1 MRILH
6 TADWHLGR
14 TLFEAKLLDDQA
26 YALDRLLEMVAETR
40 PDAVVVAGD
49 LFDRPV
55 PPADAVR
62 LLDDAFRRIVLGHG
76 IPVVAIAG
84 NHDSAERID
93 FGASLLSAGNLHIRG
108 LAALDC
114 APVVLADAHGPV
126 HLYPVPYAE
135 PVAVRALL
143 QAEPPGPAR
152 IDCHDAAMDAL
163 CGRIRAARPA
173 GVRSVLVAHPF
184 VAGGRE
190 SESERPLAHVGG
202 ASAVRP
208 ATLAG
213 FDYVALGHLHRP
225 QTIGSGGGPAEG
237 TAIRYSGSLLKYS
250 PSEIGHTK
258 SVSLVEL
265 GAPGTPPR
273 IEEMPLA
280 PRRDLRRIEGR
291 LQDLLDMPPPGGR
304 EDYLVVRLTDRG
316 PVFDA
321 MTKLRQVYPNALTI
335 ERLDP
340 LAASGA
346 PGVPRA
352 DHRRQEPLDLFAAFW
367 SETMG
372 EELGPAE
379 RLAFLAALADEPEAS
394 EAGPS
399 RPMGRN
405 AASVEPV

>member
-62 LLDDAFRRIVLGHG
+62 LLDETFRRIVLGHG

-114 APVVLADAHGPV
+114 APVVLADVHGPV
-126 HLYPVPYAE
+126 HLHPVPYAE

-143 QAEPPGPAR
+143 GAEPSGQAR

-163 CGRIRAARPA
+163 CDRIRAARPA

-184 VAGGRE
+184 VAGGLE

-225 QTIGSGGGPAEG
+225 QTIGSGAGA
-237 TAIRYSGSLLKYS
+237 AIRYSGSLLKYS
-250 PSEIGHTK
+250 PSEIGHAK

-273 IEEMPLA
+273 IEEMPLV

-291 LQDLLDMPPPGGR
+291 LQDLLDTPPPGNR

-321 MTKLRQVYPNALTI
+321 MAKLRQVYPNALTI

-340 LAASGA
+340 QAA
-346 PGVPRA
+346 PGTSGVSRT

-367 SETMG
+367 SEAMG

-379 RLAFLAALADEPEAS
+379 RQAFRAALADEPEAHVGG
-394 EAGPS
+394 AS
-399 RPMGRN
+399 RPVGRN